1 MTLKGEF
8 EENYK
13 QILNQKYHLPREW
26 EKRYRIEF
34 CYKESDHG
42 ATFRVKDLSG
52 GGRFILKYAYG
63 EDAKRLEAEA
73 EITQSLN
80 EWDQILCVQ
89 EGEAVYMLR
98 PYLEGISL
106 AEADRTLFDTEEK
119 IVDTALALTFEV
131 SRFHHYRPKIIHR
144 DIKPENV
151 ILRPTGSMDLID
163 FETVRNYKAGKE
175 SDTCCLGTRQTA
187 APEQFG
193 FGQSDERT
201 DVYGIGKTLLYLWTG
216 DYELE
221 GLKVLHPRS
230 RFNKMIEKCCAF
242 DPDDRYQSVDS
253 LREEL
258 LRYRRRLEK
267 QDMRFWMAVI
277 AFFILFGVVGVL
289 CYHMY
294 EMEKELFE
302 AQKEIQAAKK
312 AQQTANSTVTGEL
325 QDYTGRLVIYGWDMT
340 EYRDA
345 LIEIVQGMPDQH
357 YEKTAEQAG
366 ALVRRLYEDDFLKA
380 ITPQDPAAHAGD
392 TEWLK
397 KYEITRMGYEKI
409 ADDLA
414 YRDEFLR
421 STLPDYA
428 GKADYIGLA
437 LRNMLESTDVNEEGE
452 LAYTQLRLLQE
463 GTMDEQNLPY
473 ALEEFLQALTAALE
487 ETS

>member
-1 MTLKGEF
+1 MTLKREF

-13 QILNQKYHLPREW
+13 QILNEKYHLPKEW
-26 EKRYRIEF
+26 EEQYRIEF

-42 ATFRVKDLSG
+42 ATFRARDLSC

-73 EITQSLN
+73 EVTQALN
-80 EWDQILCVQ
+80 EWDRILCVR
-89 EGEAVYMLR
+89 EGDAVYMLR

-106 AEADRTLFDTEEK
+106 AEADRTCFDTEEK
-119 IVDTALALTFEV
+119 MVDTALALTFEV
-131 SRFHHYRPKIIHR
+131 SRLHHYRPKVIHR

-253 LREEL
+253 LREAL
-258 LRYRRRLEK
+258 FHYRRTLEK
-267 QDMRFWMAVI
+267 QDLRFWMAVI
-277 AFFILFGVVGVL
+277 AFFILFGMVCVL

-302 AQKEIQAAKK
+302 AQKEVLAAKE
-312 AQQTANSTVTGEL
+312 AGGAVEL
-325 QDYTGRLVIYGWDMT
+325 QDYTGRLVISGWDMT
-340 EYRDA
+340 DYRDA
-345 LIEIVQGMPDQH
+345 LMEIVQDMPDQL
-357 YEKTAEQAG
+357 YEKTAEQAKT
-366 ALVRRLYEDDFLKA
+366 LVQKLYEDDFLKA

-421 STLPDYA
+421 NTLPDYA
-428 GKADYIGLA
+428 DKADYIGFA

-473 ALEEFLQALTAALE
+473 ALDEFLQALTASLE
-487 ETS
+487 ETR

>member
-1 MTLKGEF
+1 MTLKREF

-13 QILNQKYHLPREW
+13 QILNEKYHLPKEW
-26 EKRYRIEF
+26 EEQYRIEF

-42 ATFRVKDLSG
+42 ATFRARDLSC

-73 EITQSLN
+73 EVTQALN
-80 EWDQILCVQ
+80 EWDRILCVR
-89 EGEAVYMLR
+89 EGDAVYMLR

-106 AEADRTLFDTEEK
+106 AEADRSCFDTEEK
-119 IVDTALALTFEV
+119 MVDTALALTFEV
-131 SRFHHYRPKIIHR
+131 SRLHHYRPKVIHR

-163 FETVRNYKAGKE
+163 FETVRNYKADKE

-221 GLKVLHPRS
+221 GLKVLHPHS

-253 LREEL
+253 LREAL
-258 LRYRRRLEK
+258 FHYRRTLEK
-267 QDMRFWMAVI
+267 QDLRFWMAVI
-277 AFFILFGVVGVL
+277 AFFILFGMVCVL

-302 AQKEIQAAKK
+302 AQKEVLAAKE
-312 AQQTANSTVTGEL
+312 AGGAVEQSATVEL
-325 QDYTGRLVIYGWDMT
+325 Q
-340 EYRDA
+340 
-345 LIEIVQGMPDQH
+345 VQ
-357 YEKTAEQAG
+357 
-366 ALVRRLYEDDFLKA
+366 
-380 ITPQDPAAHAGD
+380 
-392 TEWLK
+392 
-397 KYEITRMGYEKI
+397 KI
-409 ADDLA
+409 
-414 YRDEFLR
+414 
-421 STLPDYA
+421 
-428 GKADYIGLA
+428 
-437 LRNMLESTDVNEEGE
+437 
-452 LAYTQLRLLQE
+452 
-463 GTMDEQNLPY
+463 
-473 ALEEFLQALTAALE
+473 
-487 ETS
+487 